1 MGVDEEML
9 ILLKNLG
16 LLFFEFFK
24 AGLFAVGGGLATV
37 PFIREMGA
45 VYGWVSEA
53 EVANIIAI
61 AESTPGPIGVNAAT
75 YVGFQ
80 VAGIPGAITA
90 TIGLITPS
98 VIIIILVA
106 KAIKKYSHS
115 YLVKSLFTSLRPAA
129 IGLITAAGF
138 SLLLVALNI
147 KADFLHFKFSA
158 DWSTLLRLGLFAAF
172 AFFAFWKKTSKIH
185 PLFFIFAGGMLGGL
199 LSL

>member
-1 MGVDEEML
+1 ML
-9 ILLKNLG
+9 NVLANLG

-45 VYGWVSEA
+45 TYGWITEA
-53 EVANIIAI
+53 EIANIIAI

-75 YVGFQ
+75 YVGYH
-80 VAGIPGAITA
+80 VAGIPGSVVA

-98 VIIIILVA
+98 VIIILLIA
-106 KAIKKYSHS
+106 RAIRKYYQSHM
-115 YLVKSLFTSLRPAA
+115 VQSLFLSLRPAA

-147 KADFLHFKFSA
+147 TADFKTFRFSA
-158 DWSTLLRLGLFAAF
+158 DLSTLLRLGIFAVF
-172 AFFAFWKKTSKIH
+172 AFFTFWKKTAKIH
-185 PLFFIFAGGMLGGL
+185 PLFFILAGGTLGAV

>member
-1 MGVDEEML
+1 ML
-9 ILLKNLG
+9 TFLANLA

-45 VYGWVSEA
+45 TYGWITEA
-53 EVANIIAI
+53 EIANIIAI

-75 YVGFQ
+75 YVGFL
-80 VAGIPGAITA
+80 VCGIPGAIVA
-90 TIGLITPS
+90 TIGLVTPS

-106 KAIKKYSHS
+106 KAIKKYADSH
-115 YLVKSLFTSLRPAA
+115 LVQSLFKSLRPAA

-138 SLLLVALNI
+138 SLLLTSLGV
-147 KADFLHFKFSA
+147 KANFLRFSFNA
-158 DWSTLLRLGLFAAF
+158 NWYSLLKLGIYGVFT
-172 AFFAFWKKTSKIH
+172 FFAFWKKTAKIH
-185 PLFFIFAGGMLGGL
+185 PLFYILAGGAIGAI

>member
-1 MGVDEEML
+1 ML
-9 ILLKNLG
+9 IFLQNLG

-45 VYGWVSEA
+45 VYGWVTEA
-53 EVANIIAI
+53 EVANIVAI

-80 VAGIPGAITA
+80 VAGIPGAIVA

-106 KAIKKYSHS
+106 KAIRKYSDS
-115 YLVKSLFTSLRPAA
+115 YLVKSLFTGLRPAA

-147 KADFLHFKFSA
+147 QADFLQFRFSA
-158 DWSTLLRLGLFAAF
+158 DLSSLLRLGLFVVF
-172 AFFAFWKKTSKIH
+172 TFFAFWKKTSKIH
-185 PLFFIFAGGMLGGL
+185 PLFFILAGGTLGGL

>member
-1 MGVDEEML
+1 ML
-9 ILLKNLG
+9 NYLLKLG
-16 LLFFEFFK
+16 LLFVEFFK

-45 VYGWVSEA
+45 NYGWITEA
-53 EVANIIAI
+53 EIANIIAI

-75 YVGFQ
+75 YVGYN
-80 VAGIPGAITA
+80 VANIPGSVIA

-98 VIIIILVA
+98 IIIIILIA
-106 KAIKKYSHS
+106 RAIHKYYTSHI
-115 YLVKSLFTSLRPAA
+115 VQTLFMSLRPAA

-147 KADFLHFKFSA
+147 KADFKAFRFNA
-158 DWSTLLRLGLFAAF
+158 DLSTLIRLSLFCAF
-172 AFFAFWKKTSKIH
+172 SFFAFWKKTAKIH
-185 PLFFIFAGGMLGGL
+185 PLFFILTGGALGAI

>member
-1 MGVDEEML
+1 MGVDEAML
-9 ILLKNLG
+9 NVLSKLA
-16 LLFFEFFK
+16 LLFYEFFK

-45 VYGWVSEA
+45 SYGWVTEA
-53 EVANIIAI
+53 EIANIIAI

-75 YVGFQ
+75 YVGYN
-80 VAGIPGAITA
+80 VAGVPGSICA

-98 VIIIILVA
+98 VIIILLIA
-106 KAIKKYSHS
+106 KAIHRYSQSHM
-115 YLVKSLFTSLRPAA
+115 VQSLFVSIRPAA

-147 KADFLHFKFSA
+147 SADFKAFRFSA
-158 DWSTLLRLGLFAAF
+158 DLSSLLRLGLFAVF
-172 AFFAFWKKTSKIH
+172 SFFTFWKKTAKIH
-185 PLFFIFAGGMLGGL
+185 PLFFILAGGALGAI